1 MGLALLIG
9 MGYSRGRRQERD
21 STPGS
26 LRESLFVSQG
36 VGGKIVVTSWANC
49 GRSIPVDG
57 TALFN
62 TIPKE
67 DPLLLFRG
75 GDTDYQRVVRLLD
88 FKKRDVAR
96 ASQISIQS
104 VRYDHK
110 IPRELEERVREWAVA
125 LSLVAQYFKD
135 EHRTVLWFKTQNP
148 LLGNITPRDMIR
160 IGRFKKLYRF
170 ILNALGE
177 NEQPANP

>member
-1 MGLALLIG
+1 M
-9 MGYSRGRRQERD
+9 
-21 STPGS
+21 
-26 LRESLFVSQG
+26 
-36 VGGKIVVTSWANC
+36 
-49 GRSIPVDG
+49 DG